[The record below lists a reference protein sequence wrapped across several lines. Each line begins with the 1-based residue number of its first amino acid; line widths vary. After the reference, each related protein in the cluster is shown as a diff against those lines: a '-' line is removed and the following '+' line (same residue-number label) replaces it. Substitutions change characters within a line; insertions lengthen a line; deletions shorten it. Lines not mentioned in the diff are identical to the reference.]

1 MPRSRASGCA
11 IRRAPERPA
20 HAPEM
25 AISWHHS
32 SAPEAGAP
40 LAVGFV
46 DHVPVALDVAVLTP
60 DHEEHEILALA
71 RVRHP
76 ARCRRLDMEEPART
90 EDPLLAVD
98 LDACR
103 AGVDEVELVLRVVVV
118 VEADVSRGH
127 HDCVHTERGDP

>member
-46 DHVPVALDVAVLTP
+46 DHVPVAPDVAVLTA

-71 RVRHP
+71 RVRDS
-76 ARCRRLDMEEPART
+76 AWRRRRDVEEPTRT

-118 VEADVSRGH
+118 VEAEVPGGH
-127 HDCVHTERGDP
+127 HDRVHPEGGAP